1 MTFAIMRAMA
11 LTLLRDRGAL
21 LMTFVLPPLL
31 FVLFAAVFA
40 GTGGEASTIKVAT
53 GRASEAP
60 AAETFLAA
68 LGRAADVE
76 LTRVAPDAVAD
87 KVAEGAADVGLVV
100 RGDPSAATDKP
111 PLLIVTDAGRNV
123 AAAILAARIQ
133 RLFTEDLPGLAMRR
147 VASQIEILTGP
158 FTPEQK
164 ARLEASVARA
174 PELVAQGGAELMER
188 QSVPRLRAEP
198 GVSYYAGAIA
208 MLFLLFSAVQGAA
221 SLVDERRSGVFDRI
235 VMGRGGVA
243 ALVAGK
249 LAFLLLQGLALLA
262 VLFAVAQL
270 VYGVHVL
277 QHFGPFLAVCIAAS
291 AAAAGVALPLAAVA
305 RTRQQAQTLS
315 TFAVLLLSAVGGSM
329 VPRFLMPGWLQ
340 QAGIV
345 TPTAWGIE
353 AFQDVLWRGADLPA
367 LVPGLAV
374 LVAFGAI
381 GGALTLWLI
390 RRQVRLA

>member
-11 LTLLRDRGAL
+11 ITLLRDRGAL

-31 FVLFAAVFA
+31 FILFAAVFA
-40 GTGGEASTIKVAT
+40 GTGGETSTIKVAAARET
-53 GRASEAP
+53 DAP

-68 LGRAADVE
+68 LGRAADVA
-76 LTRVAPDAVAD
+76 LVRATPQAVSGLVAD
-87 KVAEGAADVGLVV
+87 GTVDVGLIV
-100 RGDPSAATDKP
+100 RGDLSGATDKP
-111 PLLIVTDAGRNV
+111 PLVLLTDPARGV
-123 AAAILAARIQ
+123 AAAILSARIQ
-133 RLFTEDLPGLAMRR
+133 RLFTDELPGMAIRR
-147 VASQIEILTGP
+147 VASQMQVLTGP
-158 FTPEQK
+158 FTPEQQE
-164 ARLEASVARA
+164 RLDASVARA

-188 QSVPRLRAEP
+188 QPVARLRAEP

-235 VMGRGGVA
+235 VMSRGGVG

-249 LAFLLLQGLALLA
+249 LGFLVLQGLALAA
-262 VLFAVAQL
+262 VLFTVAQ
-270 VYGVHVL
+270 VIYGVHVV
-277 QHFGPFLAVCIAAS
+277 QHLGTFLAVAAAAS

-329 VPRFLMPGWLQ
+329 VPRFLMPDWLQ
-340 QAGIV
+340 QLGV
-345 TPTAWGIE
+345 LTPTAWGIE
-353 AFQDVLWRGADLPA
+353 AFQDALWRGAGLAA
-367 LVPGLAV
+367 LLPGLAV
-374 LVAFGAI
+374 LLGYAVL

>member
-1 MTFAIMRAMA
+1 MTAAIMRAMA

-21 LMTFVLPPLL
+21 MMTFVLPPLL
-31 FVLFAAVFA
+31 FVLFAAVFS
-40 GTGGEASTIKVAT
+40 GTGGEASTIKVAAA
-53 GRASEAP
+53 RATEAP
-60 AAETFLAA
+60 AAEAFLEA
-68 LGRAADVE
+68 LGKAADVE
-76 LTRVAPDAVAD
+76 LARVTPDEVTARVSD
-87 KVAEGAADVGLVV
+87 GTADVGLIV
-100 RGDPSAATDKP
+100 RGDLSAATDKP
-111 PLLIVTDAGRNV
+111 PIVLVTDAARNV

-133 RLFTEDLPGLAMRR
+133 RLFTEDLPGMAMRR
-147 VASQIEILTGP
+147 VAAQIGILVGP
-158 FTPEQK
+158 FTPEQQ

-188 QSVPRLRAEP
+188 QPLPRLRGEP
-198 GVSYYAGAIA
+198 GVTYYAGAIA

-249 LAFLLLQGLALLA
+249 LAFLLLQGLALSA

-270 VYGVHVL
+270 VYGVHVV
-277 QHFGPFLAVCIAAS
+277 QHLGTFIAVSAAAS
-291 AAAAGVALPLAAVA
+291 AAAAGVALPLAAAA

-329 VPRFLMPGWLQ
+329 VPRFLMPAWLQ
-340 QAGIV
+340 QAGII

-353 AFQDVLWRGADLPA
+353 AFQDALWRGAALPA
-367 LVPGLAV
+367 LLPGLAV
-374 LVAFGAI
+374 LLAYGVA